1 MKTSWLNGSKRILSA
16 LLIAAALMFGW
27 TPLGEGKALA
37 ATDKGKQFADA
48 AMLFAK
54 SDTDFAQD
62 MYGAKGTDNNQ
73 IFQGGAW
80 CAAFISVVAR
90 QIGIPTSVIPNTV
103 KAYKEYC
110 PSTGETHADW
120 FHCVIDPNS
129 FSDYKK
135 YAKQYDPN
143 YVPQPGDII
152 TLNAYKS
159 SEAKELS
166 SSLSH
171 VGIVTSYNSS
181 SKMVTFVSGNWS
193 IRRVS
198 CAESYDTTKKVNQ
211 TYYGI
216 VGYYHPDWSQVGTL
230 RTPQAVTGITLKNGS
245 SVLSENT
252 TITMNVDTTLKITSS
267 VSPSNAFYPNP
278 SSGVYRYFY
287 SSPNVQIA
295 SGYTGLFWQ
304 SSNENVAIVNPD
316 TGLVTAVGAGTAT
329 ITAYAIADGKRTRAT
344 AVKKSFKVQ
353 VTGYPSHEWYTY
365 EAYHQSVS
373 IYSTPSLRSA
383 NVIKTIAVGTEFS
396 VDLSHVYAM
405 RARNGWGWLSPVQL
419 NDGTTGYCDLNAHYY
434 LSKKDHPTVRPMS
447 EQANAEWW
455 NYKVVWAS
463 GLNLRSFADSNASGT
478 VIMKIP
484 KAATIELDLNHT
496 VTEPKFGDT
505 WAFARYKQSDGTYV
519 YGLSLIHI

>member
-37 ATDKGKQFADA
+37 ATDKGKQFAQA

-73 IFQGGAW
+73 IFEGGAW

-152 TLNAYKS
+152 TLNTYKS

-365 EAYHQSVS
+365 EAYHNSVS

-383 NVIKTIAVGTEFS
+383 NVIN
-396 VDLSHVYAM
+396 VY
-405 RARNGWGWLSPVQL
+405 
-419 NDGTTGYCDLNAHYY
+419 
-434 LSKKDHPTVRPMS
+434 
-447 EQANAEWW
+447 
-455 NYKVVWAS
+455 
-463 GLNLRSFADSNASGT
+463 
-478 VIMKIP
+478 
-484 KAATIELDLNHT
+484 
-496 VTEPKFGDT
+496 
-505 WAFARYKQSDGTYV
+505 
-519 YGLSLIHI
+519 